1 MSKKNHYRV
10 YLPRAIGIVLV
21 VAIVYGVVNFI
32 QGFVDDKPEK
42 KGPKVQKITLFK
54 PPPPPPPPP
63 PQDEPPPPEPEIE
76 EQVEPEPEPE
86 NLPDV
91 SDEAP
96 AESLGLDADGSAGAD
111 GFGLAARKGGRS
123 LLAGNPNA
131 WYAGIVK
138 NAILDVMMERDELRR
153 RAYSAYISVWL
164 DVDGSV
170 LKYKLHRSSGNK
182 KTDDVILAV
191 LSQLERISD
200 APPVGMKQPVKL
212 KITSRM

>member
-1 MSKKNHYRV
+1 MSNKNHYLV
-10 YLPRAIGIVLV
+10 YLPRVIAVIVII
-21 VAIVYGVVNFI
+21 AIVYGVVTFI
-32 QGFVDDKPEK
+32 QGFLDDKPER

-63 PQDEPPPPEPEIE
+63 PQDEPPPEPEIE
-76 EQVEPEPEPE
+76 EEVEPEPEPE

-96 AESLGLDADGSAGAD
+96 AESLGLDADGSAGSD
-111 GFGLAARKGGRS
+111 GFGLAARKGGRG

-131 WYAGIVK
+131 WYSGIVK
-138 NAILDVMMERDELRR
+138 NTVLDAMMDRDELRR
-153 RAYSAYISVWL
+153 RAYAAYISVWI

-170 LKYKLHRSSGNK
+170 LRYKLNRSSGDANI
-182 KTDDVILAV
+182 DSVIKSVMATV
-191 LSQLERISD
+191 KRIGD

>member
-1 MSKKNHYRV
+1 MSKKNHYLVYVPRV
-10 YLPRAIGIVLV
+10 IAVIVII
-21 VAIVYGVVNFI
+21 AIVYGVVSFI
-32 QGFVDDKPEK
+32 QGFLDDKPERTA
-42 KGPKVQKITLFK
+42 PKVQKITLFK

-63 PQDEPPPPEPEIE
+63 PQDEPPPEPEIE

-96 AESLGLDADGSAGAD
+96 AESLGLDADGSAGSD
-111 GFGLAARKGGRS
+111 GFGLAARKGGRG

-138 NAILDVMMERDELRR
+138 NTVLDAMMNRDELRR
-153 RAYSAYISVWL
+153 RAYAAYISVWV

-170 LKYKLHRSSGNK
+170 LRYKLSRSSGDANI
-182 KTDDVILAV
+182 DSVIKAV
-191 LSQLERISD
+191 MATVKRIGD

>member
-1 MSKKNHYRV
+1 MSKKNHYLI
-10 YLPRAIGIVLV
+10 YLPRIVGLILVLAII
-21 VAIVYGVVNFI
+21 YGVVTFI
-32 QGFVDDKPEK
+32 QSFLDNKPEK
-42 KGPKVQKITLFK
+42 KAPKVQKITLFK

-63 PQDEPPPPEPEIE
+63 EQEPPPEPEIE
-76 EQVEPEPEPE
+76 EEIEEPEPEPE

-96 AESLGLDADGSAGAD
+96 AESLGLDADGGAGTD
-111 GFGLAARKGGRS
+111 GFGLAARKGGRG

-138 NAILDVMMERDELRR
+138 NAVLEVLMNRDELRR
-153 RAYSAYISVWL
+153 RAYAAYISVWL
-164 DVDGSV
+164 DVDGTV
-170 LKYKLHRSSGNK
+170 LRYKLNRSSGNEK
-182 KTDDVILAV
+182 IDKVILAV
-191 LSQLERISD
+191 LNDLDRISD